1 MPFRS
6 FCHLGIHFSTF
17 RFRVMA
23 VFVRGPLILS
33 FCHFAAS
40 EGSPH
45 ENGRNSETKSRKMDP
60 KVAKRPKRRGLG
72 PYSKKT
78 KFLGQHFFW
87 SFLAFFGHFLAI
99 FWPELYEGATFEQ
112 KVFSN
117 FCSYSDRLYKTI
129 WHYLKFQKKVFM
141 NRSNAHPAMNVCFS
155 YSGQRAGN
163 VILPN
168 SDC

>member
-72 PYSKKT
+72 PYRKKN
-78 KFLGQHFFW
+78 QN
-87 SFLAFFGHFLAI
+87 FLAKIFFGHFWPFFGH
-99 FWPELYEGATFEQ
+99 FWPVGIEKTIFV
-112 KVFSN
+112 KSVFSKSC
-117 FCSYSDRLYKTI
+117 FYWSKR
-129 WHYLKFQKKVFM
+129 KK
-141 NRSNAHPAMNVCFS
+141 NHSLS
-155 YSGQRAGN
+155 
-163 VILPN
+163 PN
-168 SDC
+168 SKKGVFVKHSNVHVAISCF